1 MLDTDPALLGIIVTP
16 VLAAVFAFHY
26 YRPMLDT
33 DSALFG
39 IIVTPVLAA
48 VFKSG
53 NACLCRRFPILSH
66 FNKASTVSLGRF

>member
-1 MLDTDPALLGIIVTP
+1 MLA
-16 VLAAVFAFHY
+16 FAFH

-48 VFKSG
+48 VFAFHYYRPMLETDS
-53 NACLCRRFPILSH
+53 AF
-66 FNKASTVSLGRF
+66 LGSIVTPVLAAVFVFAFH